1 LGDLVS
7 RGAYLS
13 AEEPSLH
20 NCMSIKCRM

>member
-1 LGDLVS
+1 LGDLAS
-7 RGAYLS
+7 RGYLS